1 MSTIKLFLMYSI
13 IWLKED
19 VWQIFTNE
27 VWMTRKEAEEYGQ
40 RNKFK
45 KKVQWK
51 VLWYDRKYHV

>member
-1 MSTIKLFLMYSI
+1 MSTIKLFLMYCI
-13 IWLKED
+13 IWLREE

-27 VWMTRKEAEEYGQ
+27 VWMTKKEAEEYGQ

-51 VLWYDRKYHV
+51 VLWYNRKYHI